1 VVGGFL
7 APQQAVDGVSVV
19 GVSLVFSDVVASR
32 LLARGKRH
40 VLCPYLDMLNHA
52 SSRSGSRLEYDYFG
66 DAFGASLDP
75 AAGPVPPGAELLISY
90 GDRSNDQLLQY
101 YGFVEAGNPHDS
113 FLVDQQSFLLALGE
127 ADPYPKERLR
137 RLSQARVPLTDNTA
151 AVSLTAEGGGPRAMQ
166 LARLLF
172 LAEADLADDGASPS
186 SPAGEERARRAVGAA
201 AALVW
206 KQRRDSRLEAAG
218 AGFAKGSP
226 TDAPSRHRG
235 LARAFAAEKERVL
248 ERCVAACGGRCE

>member
-1 VVGGFL
+1 M
-7 APQQAVDGVSVV
+7 
-19 GVSLVFSDVVASR
+19 ASCSTPT
-32 LLARGKRH
+32 
-40 VLCPYLDMLNHA
+40 VL
-52 SSRSGSRLEYDYFG
+52 
-66 DAFGASLDP
+66 
-75 AAGPVPPGAELLISY
+75 
-90 GDRSNDQLLQY
+90 
-101 YGFVEAGNPHDS
+101 
-113 FLVDQQSFLLALGE
+113 
-127 ADPYPKERLR
+127 
-137 RLSQARVPLTDNTA
+137 
-151 AVSLTAEGGGPRAMQ
+151 GPRAMQ

>member
-1 VVGGFL
+1 
-7 APQQAVDGVSVV
+7 
-19 GVSLVFSDVVASR
+19 
-32 LLARGKRH
+32 
-40 VLCPYLDMLNHA
+40 
-52 SSRSGSRLEYDYFG
+52 
-66 DAFGASLDP
+66 
-75 AAGPVPPGAELLISY
+75 
-90 GDRSNDQLLQY
+90 
-101 YGFVEAGNPHDS
+101 
-113 FLVDQQSFLLALGE
+113 
-127 ADPYPKERLR
+127 
-137 RLSQARVPLTDNTA
+137 
-151 AVSLTAEGGGPRAMQ
+151 MQ

-235 LARAFAAEKERVL
+235 LARAPPRHRRVERDAL
-248 ERCVAACGGRCE
+248 RDGGRAAAHAGFERRRRDVDGAS